1 MYTVKANIDLLP
13 DRSAQVT
20 LPTAKGDEVQFTIS
34 LSEIASAIRGDEV
47 VVTLI
52 HEEEGRSLIEVPGEP
67 VSGRSRIWV
76 TNESLIVPDIE
87 KLALE
92 EKVTELQILL
102 EQQETKNTEI
112 LKVKE
117 DALLRAQADFQNARK
132 RLKRTQEDALR
143 FASESLIAEIL
154 IEIDNIDVALTTA
167 RTSPIHDVQIYG
179 QGLDMVRKNL
189 FSALIKS
196 GVTEIPTQGVPFN
209 PELHEA
215 VEMRDAHN
223 IAPHTILGVHRVGY
237 KLHDRVLRPAKVAVP
252 NHI

>member
-1 MYTVKANIDLLP
+1 MYTVKASIDLLP
-13 DRSAQVT
+13 DRGAKAT
-20 LPTAKGDEVQFTIS
+20 LITAKGEEVQFIIS
-34 LSEIASAIRGDEV
+34 PSEIASAIRGDDV
-47 VVTLI
+47 AVTLI

-67 VSGRSRIWV
+67 LNGRSRIWIN
-76 TNESLIVPDIE
+76 NESLVVPDTE

-102 EQQETKNTEI
+102 EQQETRNAEV
-112 LKVKE
+112 LKAKE
-117 DALLRAQADFQNARK
+117 DTLLRAQADFMNARK
-132 RLKRTQEDALR
+132 RLKRTQEDVLK

-154 IEIDNIDVALTTA
+154 VEIDNIDVALTTA

-179 QGLDMVRKNL
+179 QGLEMVRKNL
-189 FSALIKS
+189 FSALRKT

-252 NHI
+252 NPI